1 MSISNTGKVQGQKA
15 TPLLPS
21 KFGRYTSPHV
31 YEYTFIIKLLLQF
44 HFLDLLVPHWWDVA
58 LSSSI
63 DSEPDSKMGTFVLQA
78 LLVDEIRERAKAFEP
93 KSFNDNFNWP
103 FIFRSALKA
112 TISFLFSPVNPAAHS
127 HLMSLSY
134 MCDVPPEHSGL
145 MFQIFFSLHP
155 NLLLHPPTLCQFA
168 WQPFTRPAAAAL
180 SFLHV
185 EF

>member
-1 MSISNTGKVQGQKA
+1 MLCVLINDKFFTLRIIKTLQVFISKYKHNRLHTNTTSMSISNTREEQGQKA

-31 YEYTFIIKLLLQF
+31 YKYTFIIKLLAQF
-44 HFLDLLVPHWWDVA
+44 HFLDLFVPHWWDVA
-58 LSSSI
+58 LASSI
-63 DSEPDSKMGTFVLQA
+63 DSEPDLKMGTFVLQA

-103 FIFRSALKA
+103 FIFHSALKA

-134 MCDVPPEHSGL
+134 MCDVPP
-145 MFQIFFSLHP
+145 
-155 NLLLHPPTLCQFA
+155 
-168 WQPFTRPAAAAL
+168 
-180 SFLHV
+180 
-185 EF
+185 